1 MFSIGN
7 NFTRP
12 NFYKLVVYL
21 MSFNIAVVADAVVI
35 VAVVTIMV
43 VVTVV
48 VGCLCFML
56 RCHFII
62 SLLYP
67 C

>member
-48 VGCLCFML
+48 VGFLCFM
-56 RCHFII
+56 
-62 SLLYP
+62 
-67 C
+67 